1 VTGPDQ
7 EAPSTGR
14 RLGGCLFEV
23 VETLVLT
30 VLIFLGIQTFIAQ
43 PYQVRQQSMEQTL
56 EPGEYVLVDKLT
68 PRIADYD
75 RGDIV
80 VFTPPESAGGPDE
93 TPFIKR
99 VIGIAGDVVEIRE
112 DGLVYVNDRA
122 LEEEDYLFGAPPTD
136 AAPGTDRW
144 VIPADGVFVMGDH
157 RNASSD
163 SRSFGPIDRESII
176 GRAFMRYWPL
186 ARFGPLP
193 DASPYP
199 GADSP

>member
-1 VTGPDQ
+1 VTTADP
-7 EAPSTGR
+7 APPSTGR

-43 PYQVRQQSMEQTL
+43 PYQVRQQSMEETL

-68 PRIADYD
+68 PRWIEYD

-80 VFTPPESAGGPDE
+80 VFRPPDSAGGPEE

-99 VIGIAGDVVEIRE
+99 VIGIAGDVVEIRD
-112 DGLVYVNDRA
+112 DGYVYVNERR
-122 LEEEDYLFGAPPTD
+122 LEEPYLYGAPPTD
-136 AAPGTDRW
+136 PAPETSRW
-144 VIPADGVFVMGDH
+144 VVPVGAVFVMGDH

-163 SRSFGPIDRESII
+163 SRSFGAVDQESII
-176 GRAFMRYWPL
+176 GRAFLRYWPL
-186 ARFGPLP
+186 PRFGPLP
-193 DASPYP
+193 DAEPYP
-199 GADSP
+199 AAG